1 LLFSF
6 SSCTSSA
13 ACAFFLPAVVWRGS
27 QVVRQGSAKAL
38 SPVRFRPVEQP
49 SNAPTGY
56 KKIAHSRLKK
66 PQSNMQK
73 KLFQLFSKKLL
84 TVVTH
89 PFNFASATSKPYA

>member
-1 LLFSF
+1 
-6 SSCTSSA
+6 
-13 ACAFFLPAVVWRGS
+13 
-27 QVVRQGSAKAL
+27 
-38 SPVRFRPVEQP
+38 
-49 SNAPTGY
+49 
-56 KKIAHSRLKK
+56 LKK